1 MIEIIIKDLK
11 FKTIIGLLKKE
22 RVKKQRVSF
31 DIKISSKKFINYA
44 QVCELVEKEV
54 KKAKFKTVENCLESL
69 AKILKNKFNSIKK
82 IKIKVLKLD
91 IIKNAKVGAR
101 AKIKY

>member
-1 MIEIIIKDLK
+1 MTEIIIKDLK

-22 RVKKQRVSF
+22 RIKKQRVSF
-31 DIKISSKKFINYA
+31 NIKISSKKFINYA
-44 QVCELVEKEV
+44 QVCKFIEKEV
-54 KKAKFKTVENCLESL
+54 KKRKFKTVEKCLETL
-69 AKILKNKFNSIKK
+69 LKILKNKFNSIKT

-91 IIKNAKVGAR
+91 IIKNAKVGAK